1 MKRVFLCCMGIILFL
16 FSGCQSQEQGRPKI
30 LGQENS
36 KLVYAQRVLN
46 RSTQPK
52 TDELKLKKMELQT
65 QKEIE
70 TLHAKK
76 ELEMARLKAQ
86 NEKSKMQIQKEIA
99 LKKIEME
106 REALFGDQKIK
117 GWMIVLT
124 ALFLFSLI
132 WIVYKLFK
140 EYQRQKLR
148 LFEERLRHE
157 RELHERELQAHLTE
171 KMIEALGSGN
181 LSEVQQQKL
190 LETFAGSSR
199 QLPMKR

>member
-1 MKRVFLCCMGIILFL
+1 MGIILFL

-36 KLVYAQRVLN
+36 KLVYAQRVLD

-52 TDELKLKKMELQT
+52 IDELKLKKMELQT

-76 ELEMARLKAQ
+76 ELEMARLKVQ
-86 NEKSKMQIQKEIA
+86 SERSKMQIQKEIA
-99 LKKIEME
+99 LKKIETE
-106 REALFGDQKIK
+106 REALFGDRKIK
-117 GWMIVLT
+117 GWMVVLT

-132 WIVYKLFK
+132 WIAYKLFK

-148 LFEERLRHE
+148 FFEERLRHE
-157 RELHERELQAHLTE
+157 RELQERELQAHLTE
-171 KMIEALGSGN
+171 KMIEAHGSGN